1 MFTRVRAAAVLV
13 SAVVTTAAMV
23 VVPVA
28 SAVAAPPSTTAVDF
42 EDDVGTIPAGAPFC
56 AFPIE
61 RVLDGRLWTRTYTDD
76 AGTVTREQRWVSA
89 FSYTLRN
96 PANGKELTSRLG
108 GTVTTWFGAGRLDA
122 DGHRGERP
130 QLHPAGQRATRRVR
144 RAVRRGGPAGRDGH
158 HRDAD
163 AELRGHGL
171 PRGLRGAGLTASS

>member
-1 MFTRVRAAAVLV
+1 MSPRVRAAVLV
-13 SAVVTTAAMV
+13 SAVVTAAAV

-28 SAVAAPPSTTAVDF
+28 SAVAAPPSTTFVDF
-42 EDDVGTIPAGAPFC
+42 VNDVRTIPAGAPFC

-108 GTVTTWFGAGRLDA
+108 GTVTTWFGADGATWTVIAGNDLNFTQPGSGRLVGYVGRYVEVAQPDGTVTIEMQTPNFA
-122 DGHRGERP
+122 DTVFPEVCAA
-130 QLHPAGQRATRRVR
+130 LA
-144 RAVRRGGPAGRDGH
+144 
-158 HRDAD
+158 
-163 AELRGHGL
+163 
-171 PRGLRGAGLTASS
+171 